1 MLFNFSQNS
10 QFNFLLSVQ
19 LSFTEDSYLIQYK
32 SKPKVVQ
39 KATLPL
45 WSKWQTLM
53 YPQTQTHFQ
62 QPNYFFQPYIS
73 KNMMMSRFITVFSS
87 ALSFF
92 IDIVVQFMPHE
103 WDDSSS
109 PDSFKYHPGWLGGFQ
124 LQIIICKYL
133 QLLTLPHFIKYQ
145 GRIIGT
151 ASWQKIVRFPFND
164 ALSN

>member
-1 MLFNFSQNS
+1 MSIRVLPRTFYSIHIGHIETKLCKKKAILFKMTYPNVPSDTN
-10 QFNFLLSVQ
+10 
-19 LSFTEDSYLIQYK
+19 
-32 SKPKVVQ
+32 
-39 KATLPL
+39 TLPTAQL
-45 WSKWQTLM
+45 
-53 YPQTQTHFQ
+53 
-62 QPNYFFQPYIS
+62 FFQPYIS